1 MLYSVCYPHTAPAPC
16 TTHTCILSL
25 SLISRPPLTLF
36 PYLFC
41 HCSHVNAGL
50 KFLGAAVFAVTPHNS
65 IPRAIG
71 SFFLFHSAGHLA
83 LAVLLYYQGA
93 VFGGNKGAGVTQS
106 AKASAQGSVTPG
118 TTRGSGTATGETMV
132 TETGGTVG
140 GAETTVGDETEESGP
155 KGGSPRVVP
164 LKR

>member
-1 MLYSVCYPHTAPAPC
+1 
-16 TTHTCILSL
+16 
-25 SLISRPPLTLF
+25 
-36 PYLFC
+36 
-41 HCSHVNAGL
+41 
-50 KFLGAAVFAVTPHNS
+50 VTPHNS

-71 SFFLFHSAGHLA
+71 SFFLFHSAGQLA

-106 AKASAQGSVTPG
+106 AKASAQRSVTPG
-118 TTRGSGTATGETMV
+118 TTRGSAGTATGNTMV

-140 GAETTVGDETEESGP
+140 GAETTVGDEAEEESVP

-164 LKR
+164 MKS